1 MDEEEKGKNQDM
13 TEEEDQGQQE
23 KMENEKKGGLID
35 WEGRYMD
42 IYKLYKCKVYRNE
55 ED

>member
-1 MDEEEKGKNQDM
+1 MNRNEMGHTAFRWMRRISMKGKNQDM

-35 WEGRYMD
+35 
-42 IYKLYKCKVYRNE
+42 
-55 ED
+55 